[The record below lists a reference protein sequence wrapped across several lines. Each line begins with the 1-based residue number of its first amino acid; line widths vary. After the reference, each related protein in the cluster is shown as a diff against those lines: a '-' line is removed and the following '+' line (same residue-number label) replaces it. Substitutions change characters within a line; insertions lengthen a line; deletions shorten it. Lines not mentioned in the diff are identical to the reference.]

1 MKTQKTIAYNGS
13 ECDQHIQ
20 TSCLKM
26 QLQFSEH
33 FLNQVLVVS
42 FNGLG
47 YPAKEFRMKGMVYL
61 CFDMVFTS

>member
-1 MKTQKTIAYNGS
+1 MTYNGS

-20 TSCLKM
+20 TSCLQM
-26 QLQFSEH
+26 QLQFNEH

-47 YPAKEFRMKGMVYL
+47 FLAKEFRMRGMVYL
-61 CFDMVFTS
+61 GFNMAFTS